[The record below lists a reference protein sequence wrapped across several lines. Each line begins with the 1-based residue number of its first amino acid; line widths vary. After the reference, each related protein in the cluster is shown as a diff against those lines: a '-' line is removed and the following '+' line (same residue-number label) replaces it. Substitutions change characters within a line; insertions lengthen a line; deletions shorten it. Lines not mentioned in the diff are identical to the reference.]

1 MKIDAY
7 NHILQ
12 RLFARVL
19 AHPLPFTLDE
29 KQEEVLQNIRR
40 VYNYYQ
46 HMEQNARQAEVI
58 PDWLVDKFAIAGN
71 PEECRQKI
79 ETLAET
85 GIDQIAII
93 PYGA

>member
-1 MKIDAY
+1 MLWVPCAVSQGPGAKDAVKA
-7 NHILQ
+7 HV
-12 RLFARVL
+12 ARVL

-46 HMEQNARQAEVI
+46 HMEQKARQAEVI

-71 PEECRQKI
+71 PEECR
-79 ETLAET
+79 
-85 GIDQIAII
+85 
-93 PYGA
+93 